1 MPPSILLAVV
11 QGLCVANL
19 FYSQSLLPLIATDMN
34 LTAGQVVLGPMA
46 TQAGLA
52 LSLLFIL
59 PIGDGV
65 NRRTMLIFVSLGTAA
80 AAGALALL
88 TGFHWLLVAWFC
100 LGLFT
105 LVPYLLPAYL
115 SGLVPEIVRGR
126 LLGTLLSGNFG
137 GILLSRSL
145 SGVIGESFG
154 WRTVF
159 IFSSLVMLAV
169 ALLFRLLLPRE
180 QPAGV
185 LSYWRLQRS
194 QPGLLRRH
202 PELRRACLSQG
213 LQFGAFMALWS
224 ALALHLSGPPWQFG
238 PAQIGSFGLVGLI
251 SIGAAPWIGRL
262 VDRRGAWTVVVIG
275 TMMSLVGVSFL
286 WFAGGSIAAILI
298 GLTCLDLGVQGS
310 YVANQSRVFGLDPQ
324 ARSRLGCLLFFSA
337 YSGAAV
343 CSALVAR
350 FWGGWGWQGTTGFSL
365 ALVFL
370 ALVAQRRHQRFAP
383 VG

>member
-11 QGLCVANL
+11 AGLSIANL
-19 FYSQSLLPLIATDMN
+19 FYTQSLLPLIASDMQ
-34 LTAGQVVLGPMA
+34 LAGGQAMLAPMA

-52 LSLLFIL
+52 LSLLLIL

-65 NRRTMLIFVSLGTAA
+65 NRRRMLILAALGTAA
-80 AAGALALL
+80 ASCALALL
-88 TGFHWLLVAWFC
+88 TRFQWLLVAWFC

-115 SGLVPEIVRGR
+115 SGLVPDVVRGR
-126 LLGTLLSGNFG
+126 LLGTVLSGHFG

-145 SGVIGESFG
+145 SGVISQSFG
-154 WRTVF
+154 WRNVF
-159 IFSSLVMLAV
+159 IFSCVVMLAV
-169 ALLFRLLLPRE
+169 ALLFRLLLPKE
-180 QPAGV
+180 QPARS
-185 LSYWRLQRS
+185 LSYWQLQRS
-194 QPGLLRRH
+194 QPELLRRH

-224 ALALHLSGPPWQFG
+224 ALALHLAEPPWQFG
-238 PAQIGSFGLVGLI
+238 PAQIGSFGLVGLL

-262 VDRRGAWTVVVIG
+262 VDRRGAWTVVVVG
-275 TMMSLVGVSFL
+275 TMLSLMGVFSLWLSGGSLVAV
-286 WFAGGSIAAILI
+286 LI
-298 GLTCLDLGVQGS
+298 GLAFLDLGVQGC
-310 YVANQSRVFGLDPQ
+310 YVANQARVFGLDPE

-337 YSGAAV
+337 YAGAAV

-350 FWGGWGWQGTTGFSL
+350 FWGGWGWQGTTAFSL
-365 ALVFL
+365 ALVLL
-370 ALVAQRRHQRFAP
+370 ALVAQWRPPRCAP